1 MAQHELGKDLPPLV
15 ERIVES
21 YLADDRTQFIDHRH
35 LPSISA
41 ITGICDLLLE
51 LTYPGYFGR
60 KRLTRHN
67 ISYHVGELLPRL
79 YDQLAEQVHACHR
92 HVADAA
98 EDAGEVDE
106 TAVHEQACATANA
119 FIEKIPDI
127 RAMLAMDVQAAYDGD
142 PAATG
147 MSEIVLAYPGVLAIT
162 IYRYAHELYA
172 MNVPLMPRIM
182 SEHAHR
188 LTGIDIHPGAQV
200 GKSFFIDHGTG
211 VVIGE
216 TSQIGDNVKIYQG
229 VTLGALSFAKDA
241 RGRIIRGAK
250 RHPTVGN
257 NVTIYANAIV
267 LGGSTVVGDGAVVG
281 GSVFVT
287 ESVEPAHQVSIT
299 PPILKV
305 RPPFTLPNSKI
316 VPPDQASPNWQI

>member
-1 MAQHELGKDLPPLV
+1 MAQHELGKNLPPLV
-15 ERIVES
+15 DRIVAS

-79 YDQLAEQVHACHR
+79 YDHLADQVHACHR
-92 HVADAA
+92 HVADASDRENA
-98 EDAGEVDE
+98 IDEDV
-106 TAVHEQACATANA
+106 VREQAWAAVNA

-127 RAMLAMDVQAAYDGD
+127 RAMLALDVQAAYDGD
-142 PAATG
+142 PAATS

-188 LTGIDIHPGAQV
+188 LTGIDIHPGAQI
-200 GKSFFIDHGTG
+200 GRSFFIDHGTG

-216 TSQIGDNVKIYQG
+216 TSHIGNNVRIYQG

-241 RGRIIRGAK
+241 HGRVIRGTK
-250 RHPTVGN
+250 RHPTVGD
-257 NVTIYANAIV
+257 NVVIYANAIV
-267 LGGSTVVGDGAVVG
+267 LGGNTVVGDGAVVG

-287 ESVEPAHQVSIT
+287 ESIEPAHQVTIT

-305 RPPFTLPNSKI
+305 RPPYTLPNSKI